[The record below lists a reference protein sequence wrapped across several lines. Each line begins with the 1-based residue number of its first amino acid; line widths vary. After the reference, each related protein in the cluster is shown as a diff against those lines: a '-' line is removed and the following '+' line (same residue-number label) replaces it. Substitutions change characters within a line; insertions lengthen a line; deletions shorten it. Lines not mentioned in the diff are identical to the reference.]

1 MVYLTNPICRNGRA
15 ASMRR
20 MEAHRA
26 TPSVATGIQNAH
38 TLRGE
43 TRRGCWLA
51 LGLKFPLQVSQVKKR
66 NEDSMSTKH
75 EVAVELAGGK
85 RLVFETGRIA
95 KQASGAA
102 LVTTGETVVLATAVA
117 SPDPREGI
125 DFFPLTVDYREY
137 TYAGGRIPG
146 GFIKREGRPSEKEI
160 LTARQI
166 DRPIRPL
173 FPDGFRN
180 ETQVIALVFSADK
193 ENDPDVV
200 AINAA
205 SAALA
210 LSDIPFSATVGAVRV
225 GRIDGEFVINPTY
238 AERAS
243 TTVNIMVVGHKDGIV
258 MIESGA
264 KEETEDVVLA
274 AIEFAHVEIKK
285 IVAAIEELVAKAGKP
300 KRAFTAPEFDEA
312 YYAELKAKVG
322 DRLKDAQDTKKHGK
336 TESYALIKKIKDELA
351 TGLAADD
358 PTAKKKLAT
367 YYEHLVERL
376 FREQVT
382 KDRIR
387 PDRRAFD
394 EIRAISIETR
404 VLPRTHGSA
413 LFTRGETQALVTAT
427 LGTNDDGQRLES
439 YEGEQRKNFMLHY
452 NFPPFSVG
460 ETGRMSGV
468 GRREIGHGALAE
480 RAISAVLPSV
490 DESPYS
496 IRVVSDILESNGS
509 SSMASVCGAS
519 LALFDAGIALKGAV
533 AGVAM
538 GLVKEGDDYAILT
551 DIAGAE
557 DHYGDMDFKVA
568 GTRKGITAL
577 QMDIKIGGLTR
588 QILEQAMEQARR
600 GRLFLL
606 DKMDE
611 ALDGPHQER
620 SQYAPRIE
628 TVMIPTDKIRDL
640 IGKGGATIRGIVEQT
655 GAKIDVDDTG
665 RVSVASSDAD
675 GLKKA
680 LAMINDITAVPEI
693 GKTYLGKV
701 VRLAEFGAFVEL
713 FPGTDGLLHISE
725 IAEHR
730 VKEVKDELREGD
742 QVMVKVLAIE
752 GNRIKL
758 SRKALIKEQR
768 AKLAQSAPAAET
780 EEATSDSPAV
790 TPPARPRNEFDER
803 QPQSNQSTILIEGGD
818 DFDEDEGEEIDE
830 ENEPNFNRVEGAP
843 VPVGA
848 APAGGARPPA
858 GANNRRRRRRRGG
871 RGPGGGQN

>member
-1 MVYLTNPICRNGRA
+1 
-15 ASMRR
+15 
-20 MEAHRA
+20 
-26 TPSVATGIQNAH
+26 
-38 TLRGE
+38 
-43 TRRGCWLA
+43 
-51 LGLKFPLQVSQVKKR
+51 
-66 NEDSMSTKH
+66 MSTKH

-85 RLVFETGRIA
+85 RLAFETGRMA

-205 SAALA
+205 AAAVA
-210 LSDIPFSATVGAVRV
+210 LSDIPFGATVGAVRV
-225 GRIDGEFVINPTY
+225 GRINGAFVVNPTY
-238 AERAS
+238 AERAE

-264 KEETEDVVLA
+264 KEETEEVILA
-274 AIEFAHVEIKK
+274 AIEFAHEEIKK
-285 IVAAIEELVAKAGKP
+285 IVAAIDELAAKAGKP

-312 YYAELKAKVG
+312 YYADLKAKIG
-322 DRLKDAQDTKKHGK
+322 DRLKDALDTKTHGK
-336 TESYALIKKIKDELA
+336 TESYALIKTIKDELTA
-351 TGLAADD
+351 QIPAEDAAA
-358 PTAKKKLAT
+358 AKKKLGT
-367 YYEHLVERL
+367 YYEHLRERL

-394 EIRAISIETR
+394 EIRPITIETG

-427 LGTNDDGQRLES
+427 LGTADDSQRMES

-460 ETGRMSGV
+460 ETGRMTGV
-468 GRREIGHGALAE
+468 GRREVGHGALAE
-480 RAISAVLPSV
+480 RALTAVLPSAE
-490 DESPYS
+490 ESMYS
-496 IRVVSDILESNGS
+496 MRVVSDILESNGS

-588 QILEQAMEQARR
+588 QILQEAMEQARR

-606 DKMDE
+606 DKMD
-611 ALDGPHQER
+611 AVQDGPRQER
-620 SQYAPRIE
+620 SAYAPRIE
-628 TVMIPTDKIRDL
+628 TIQIPTDKIRDL

-665 RVSVASSDAD
+665 KVSVASSDAA

-680 LAMINDITAVPEI
+680 LEIIGNIAAVPEV
-693 GKTYLGKV
+693 GKVYLGKV
-701 VRLAEFGAFVEL
+701 VRLA
-713 FPGTDGLLHISE
+713 
-725 IAEHR
+725 
-730 VKEVKDELREGD
+730 
-742 QVMVKVLAIE
+742 
-752 GNRIKL
+752 
-758 SRKALIKEQR
+758 
-768 AKLAQSAPAAET
+768 
-780 EEATSDSPAV
+780 
-790 TPPARPRNEFDER
+790 
-803 QPQSNQSTILIEGGD
+803 
-818 DFDEDEGEEIDE
+818 
-830 ENEPNFNRVEGAP
+830 
-843 VPVGA
+843 
-848 APAGGARPPA
+848 
-858 GANNRRRRRRRGG
+858 
-871 RGPGGGQN
+871 